1 MILHMSSIPTENLE
15 IRLLVRESDKK
26 FTGRSVCLLPYE
38 IIKELGLSNGD
49 FVELEGRKKTG
60 AIVFPSS
67 PDKGKRIIRLDGLL
81 RTNSGTSVGELV
93 TVRSLRPALA
103 KTIVLAPTESNIQ
116 FRGGKRQMVSFMNR
130 PIIEGDIISIQG
142 GGERIKAPSDANPFG
157 DLKNIFPFFGDMER
171 RSVPLG
177 EIRFLVLST
186 DPKGIVLVDEKT
198 KIEIKEEAVKM
209 SGTGSLVTYDD
220 VGGLTHEII
229 RVREMIELP
238 LKHPELFERLHID
251 PPKGVLLYGP
261 PGTGKTLLAKAVAN
275 ESDAHFI
282 VINGPEIMS
291 KFYGASEE
299 RLRTIFDEAAAKAP
313 TIIFIDEIDSI
324 APKREDVM
332 GEVERRVVAQLLSLL
347 DGLKERGRVIV
358 IGATNRQNSLDP
370 ALRRPGRLDR
380 EIELKVPDLEGRV
393 EIFQIHTRGMPLAQ
407 DVKIEEYAQQ
417 AHGFVGADIMA
428 IVREAAMHALRRIL
442 PKIKLGEPIPE
453 EILMGLQIED
463 QDFQDAMKLVE
474 PSAMREVFIEIPDV
488 KWGDIGGLESV
499 KQELIEAI
507 EWPLKYPHL
516 FKKAGIRPLNGVL
529 IYGPPGCGKTLL
541 AKACATESQSNF
553 ISVKGPEIFN
563 KFVGESERA
572 IREIFRKARMAA
584 PAIVYFDELDAI
596 ASGRGNEEIMG
607 APVYDSIVN
616 QILAE
621 MDGLEDRKGVVV
633 VASTNRP
640 DKIDRALLR
649 PGRFDRLVYVS
660 APDQAARLHILKI
673 HTGPMRVTPE
683 VKDRLS
689 ELTGRLEGY
698 SGADIEN
705 VCREAGMAALRERLE
720 EFDYVEYRHFEAA
733 LAKIPPT
740 LTKEVIESYDKF
752 SKDLARR
759 KVEFGPKTLFT

>member
-1 MILHMSSIPTENLE
+1 
-15 IRLLVRESDKK
+15 
-26 FTGRSVCLLPYE
+26 
-38 IIKELGLSNGD
+38 
-49 FVELEGRKKTG
+49 
-60 AIVFPSS
+60 
-67 PDKGKRIIRLDGLL
+67 
-81 RTNSGTSVGELV
+81 
-93 TVRSLRPALA
+93 
-103 KTIVLAPTESNIQ
+103 
-116 FRGGKRQMVSFMNR
+116 
-130 PIIEGDIISIQG
+130 
-142 GGERIKAPSDANPFG
+142 
-157 DLKNIFPFFGDMER
+157 
-171 RSVPLG
+171 
-177 EIRFLVLST
+177 
-186 DPKGIVLVDEKT
+186 
-198 KIEIKEEAVKM
+198 
-209 SGTGSLVTYDD
+209 
-220 VGGLTHEII
+220 
-229 RVREMIELP
+229 
-238 LKHPELFERLHID
+238 
-251 PPKGVLLYGP
+251 
-261 PGTGKTLLAKAVAN
+261 
-275 ESDAHFI
+275 
-282 VINGPEIMS
+282 
-291 KFYGASEE
+291 
-299 RLRTIFDEAAAKAP
+299 
-313 TIIFIDEIDSI
+313 
-324 APKREDVM
+324 M

-393 EIFQIHTRGMPLAQ
+393 EIFQIHTRGMPLAE
-407 DVKIEEYAQQ
+407 DVKMEEYAQQ

-428 IVREAAMHALRRIL
+428 ICREAAMHALRRIL

-453 EILMGLQIED
+453 EILIGLQIED
-463 QDFQDAMKLVE
+463 QDFQEALKLVE
-474 PSAMREVFIEIPDV
+474 PSAMREVFIEIPNV
-488 KWGDIGGLESV
+488 KWVDIGGLESV

-516 FKKAGIRPLNGVL
+516 YKKAGIRPLNGVL

-596 ASGRGNEEIMG
+596 ASGRGSEEIMG
-607 APVYDSIVN
+607 TPVYDSIVN

-621 MDGLEDRKGVVV
+621 LDGLEDRKGVVV

-673 HTGPMRVTPE
+673 HTDPMRITPD
-683 VKDRLS
+683 VKDRLPG
-689 ELTGRLEGY
+689 LAGRLEGY

-705 VCREAGMAALRERLE
+705 VCREAGMAAIRERLE
-720 EFDYVEYRHFEAA
+720 EFDIIEYRHFEGA
-733 LAKIPPT
+733 LAKIPAT

-752 SKDLARR
+752 AKELARR
-759 KVEFGPKTLFT
+759 KIEFGQKALFT

>member
-1 MILHMSSIPTENLE
+1 MQPSLNPKETPGLHLM
-15 IRLLVRESDKK
+15 VRESDKQ
-26 FTGRSVCLLPYE
+26 FTGRSVCQLPYE
-38 IIKELGLSNGD
+38 LVKELGISNGD
-49 FVELEGRKKTG
+49 LVELEGRRKTG
-60 AIVFPSS
+60 AIVWPSVR
-67 PDKGKRIIRLDGLL
+67 DKGHRIVRLDGLL
-81 RTNSGTSVGELV
+81 RTNTGTSVGEEV
-93 TVRSLRPALA
+93 TVRPLRPVPA
-103 KTIVLAPTESNIQ
+103 KKIELAPMENNIK
-116 FRGGKRQMVSFMNR
+116 FSGGKRHFVNK
-130 PIIEGDIISIQG
+130 PVTEGDIVSVQG
-142 GGERIKAPSDANPFG
+142 GGERVKGPSDSNPFG
-157 DLKNIFPFFGDMER
+157 DLKNILPFFGEMGGKP
-171 RSVPLG
+171 VPLG
-177 EIRFLVLST
+177 EIRFSVVST
-186 DPKGIVLVDEKT
+186 DPSGIVLVDDKT
-198 KIEIKEEAVKM
+198 KIEIREEPVKRAV
-209 SGTGSLVTYDD
+209 TGSLVTYDD
-220 VGGLTHEII
+220 VGGLTQEII
-229 RVREMIELP
+229 RVREIIELP

-291 KFYGASEE
+291 KFYGQSEE

-347 DGLKERGRVIV
+347 DGLKERGRIIV

-380 EIELKVPDLEGRV
+380 EIELKVPDLEGRI
-393 EIFQIHTRGMPLAQ
+393 EIFQIHTRGMPLAD

-428 IVREAAMHALRRIL
+428 ICREAAMYALRRML
-442 PKIKLGEPIPE
+442 PKIKLGEAIPD
-453 EILMGLQIED
+453 EILLSLQIDD
-463 QDFQDAMKLVE
+463 QDFQDAMKIVE

-488 KWGDIGGLESV
+488 RWGEIGGLESV

-596 ASGRGNEEIMG
+596 ASGRGSEDIAG
-607 APVYDSIVN
+607 TPVYDSIVN

-621 MDGLEDRKGVVV
+621 LDGLEDRKGVVV

-660 APDQAARLHILKI
+660 APDQAARLNILQI
-673 HTGPMRVTPE
+673 HTTPMRVTPE
-683 VKDRLS
+683 VKERLN
-689 ELTGRLEGY
+689 ELSARTEGY
-698 SGADIEN
+698 SGADLEN
-705 VCREAGMAALRERLE
+705 ICREAGMAALRERLE
-720 EFDYVEYRHFEAA
+720 EFDYVEFRHFEAA

-740 LTKEVIESYDKF
+740 LTKDVIEGYDKF
-752 SKDLARR
+752 AKELARR
-759 KVEFGPKTLFT
+759 KVEFGPKALFT